1 MNARRRLFVLAVLC
15 PCLALGL
22 SSCATSPAVRTET
35 VKVPVPVLTPLDP
48 ALLMVTPLPPVP
60 QSMTNEQL
68 LGWAYQ
74 CAAVNWTNSDK
85 LVRIKALQPKSQ

>member
-1 MNARRRLFVLAVLC
+1 M
-15 PCLALGL
+15 
-22 SSCATSPAVRTET
+22 
-35 VKVPVPVLTPLDP
+35 LTPLDP